1 MVDRVCVV
9 EVGDLRDRERLAGTL
24 RGVCGLRERSRAD
37 VFVERVDE
45 LLRASRR
52 DLLVVVSREEGA
64 TVDGVML
71 LEQLLDTDELVWRF
85 LVRECEDVQPS

>member
-24 RGVCGLRERSRAD
+24 RGVCGLCERPRAD
-37 VFVERVDE
+37 VFVERVNE

-52 DLLVVVSREEGA
+52 DLLVIVSREEGA